1 MFDRSLVLP
10 LEPADSPVQ
19 RTGAKKG
26 FGETPCTLTAEGK
39 INGETGSTDLIAEL
53 GRQ

>member
-1 MFDRSLVLP
+1 MVLP
-10 LEPADSPVQ
+10 LEPADSRLQ

-39 INGETGSTDLIAEL
+39 SNGETGSRDLIAEP